1 MKIVATALV
10 AVSLLAGSTGAFAK
24 ERQGVQIRVSTDG
37 VNFADPGSVA
47 KFRSRLNA
55 QIDAA
60 CNPADEIMTGR
71 GPDLKCRKS
80 LGYSA
85 DTRIAMLSGNAT
97 SQMAIVE

>member
-24 ERQGVQIRVSTDG
+24 ERQGVRFSVSTDG
-37 VNFADPGSVA
+37 VNFADPKSVA
-47 KFRSRLNA
+47 KFRARVKA

-60 CNPADEIMTGR
+60 CSPADEIMTGR
-71 GPDLKCRKS
+71 GPDLQCRKS
-80 LGYSA
+80 LSYSS
-85 DTRIAMLSGNAT
+85 DTRIAQLSGNAT